1 MPAVSRILEI
11 MLWVKD
17 TERAAEF
24 YERLFGIQVIERSSE
39 PGRLI
44 ALAVGDAQVLL
55 LAKLGASARPS
66 VTSGGVIPPTV
77 GSGNS
82 HIAFPIAAADFAT
95 WEKRLAEHGVA
106 VESKVKWLR
115 GGQSLYFR
123 DLDGNLLELITPG
136 AWSIY

>member
-1 MPAVSRILEI
+1 MAAVNRILESA
-11 MLWVKD
+11 LWVED

-24 YERLFGIQVIERSSE
+24 YERLFGFEVIGQSSE

-44 ALAVGDAQVLL
+44 ALSVGGTQVLL
-55 LAKLGASARPS
+55 LGKVGASARPS
-66 VTSGGVIPPTV
+66 VTAGGIIPATE

-82 HIAFPIAAADFAT
+82 HVAFPIAAVEFEA
-95 WEKRLAEHGVA
+95 WEKRLAENGVA
-106 VESKVKWLR
+106 VESKVKWER

-123 DLDGNLLELITPG
+123 DPDGNLLELVTPG